1 MTRHARWYAI
11 VGLAVLSGTILVVYA
26 GVKARPLVEGPAIE
40 IASPKEALVYERP
53 RIAVIGTARNVSRL
67 TLNGRQIYVDERGI
81 FHETLLLNRGYT
93 VLEVAGTD
101 RFGREAR
108 VERAVV
114 RK

>member
-1 MTRHARWYAI
+1 M
-11 VGLAVLSGTILVVYA
+11 GLAVLSGTVLVVYA
-26 GVKARPLVEGPAIE
+26 GVKAGPLIEGPAVE
-40 IASPKEALVYERP
+40 IALPAEALVYERP
-53 RIAVIGTARNVSRL
+53 PIAVIGTARNISRL

-81 FHETLLLNRGYT
+81 FRETLLLNRGYT

-108 VERAVV
+108 VERTVV